1 MAQSVKNLPAM
12 QETHVRALNQEYSP
26 GEGNGHPLYHS
37 YLANPV
43 DRGTWWAIVHGVAK
57 SDMTKRA
64 PDHDKKQDG
73 PLKKTTDE

>member
-1 MAQSVKNLPAM
+1 MDQMVKNLPAM

-43 DRGTWWAIVHGVAK
+43 DRGAGQATLHRVTK
-57 SDMTKRA
+57 SRTLL
-64 PDHDKKQDG
+64 KQLSMHSCK
-73 PLKKTTDE
+73 PN